1 MIDIS
6 DITMIRVI
14 SDVGSINKAADL
26 LNVSQ
31 PTLSKK
37 VSRLEHKIKMELFS
51 RDSAGMVPTEAAR
64 FLLRE
69 GDELSTQ
76 LSIIERRLELMANKV
91 GGIVRIGVGP
101 IISQLMLPKVLL
113 DFSEQ
118 DYQFRVSVV
127 TLSQQALLDQLK
139 RGEIDIAIGPFADD
153 EVPDEFAAPLQ
164 TSDRIVA
171 AVRDGHELASQDT
184 IRLEDVIRFKSVL
197 PNIPKSLGQ
206 QIMALV
212 QGSSLEPNILCEN
225 YGMAKSIVAN
235 SDYVTAGPETLF
247 RTEFGKGELI
257 KLNFQTEVRWH
268 CKCLVKPEILLS
280 PIVKEV
286 VDIFSQYMAPYSK

>member
-14 SDVGSINKAADL
+14 SEVGSINKAAEI

-37 VSRLEHKIKMELFS
+37 VSRLEHKINMELFS
-51 RDSAGMVPTEAAR
+51 RDSAGMAPTEAAR

-69 GDELSTQ
+69 GDELRTQ
-76 LSIIERRLELMANKV
+76 LSIIERELELMANKV
-91 GGIVRIGVGP
+91 GGVVRIGVGP
-101 IISQLMLPKVLL
+101 IISQIMLPKVLL

-127 TLSQQALLDQLK
+127 TLSQEALASQL
-139 RGEIDIAIGPFADD
+139 RQSEIDIAIGPFSDD
-153 EVPDEFAAPLQ
+153 EIPDEFSAPLC
-164 TSDRIVA
+164 TSDKIVV
-171 AVRDGHELASQDT
+171 AVRAGHKLASRKKISLADL
-184 IRLEDVIRFKSVL
+184 INLKSVL
-197 PNIPKSLGQ
+197 PNIPKSLGH
-206 QIMALV
+206 QIMARV
-212 QGSSLEPNILCEN
+212 QVPTIEPNILCEN

-247 RTEFGKGELI
+247 RQEFASGELV
-257 KLNFQTEVRWH
+257 KLEFQTEVLWQ

-286 VDIFSQYMAPYSK
+286 VGIFSQYMSPYKK